1 MPKNIIRTI
10 STRTLTDIVISPSRS
25 SKWLRKQTGNQFR
38 HAAPN
43 YIRIIK
49 RKVERFNFPFCT
61 PAGVRTLDTL
71 IKSQVLC
78 QLSYKCIIC
87 AFKIEISEMRVQRY
101 NFFLKPP
108 NISLFF
114 WKNIITPLTIKK
126 QIRKFR
132 IKLIMKFGNLY
143 KLLHLYKANNQ
154 QIRNNI
160 HLVGWKPLEC
170 LLRRRLVFTCS
181 VLKPCYLKNVFM
193 LLFPIYYLLYQ
204 RSLWQQKS
212 AGNLSALGT
221 L

>member
-1 MPKNIIRTI
+1 
-10 STRTLTDIVISPSRS
+10 
-25 SKWLRKQTGNQFR
+25 
-38 HAAPN
+38 
-43 YIRIIK
+43 
-49 RKVERFNFPFCT
+49 
-61 PAGVRTLDTL
+61 
-71 IKSQVLC
+71 
-78 QLSYKCIIC
+78 
-87 AFKIEISEMRVQRY
+87 MRVQRY

-170 LLRRRLVFTCS
+170 LLRRRLVFACS
-181 VLKPCYLKNVFM
+181 VLKPCYLKNIIM
-193 LLFPIYYLLYQ
+193 LLFPINYLLYQ
-204 RSLWQQKS
+204 RFLMATKKCRKPFGSWHFVTNAVGIIIASILYSSFLFPSLKFPHTKECRKQ
-212 AGNLSALGT
+212 T
-221 L
+221 